1 MKLPARFDHRDR
13 PVAATTTELSQAADR
28 MASFHR
34 LSWKQAFSK
43 LASPALRLHRYRSAH
58 NRLLQGALRD
68 LDCADAESCNR

>member
-13 PVAATTTELSQAADR
+13 PVAATTTELLLAADR

-34 LSWKQAFSK
+34 VCWKEAFSK

-58 NRLLQGALRD
+58 TRLLQGALCD
-68 LDCADAESCNR
+68 LDCADAGSCKR